1 MVVLEQNSN
10 NTFYLL
16 VNNNYRLVSG
26 VDEYEFRIIDDFNNK
41 VKSVILED
49 ISVTSLFLEFDIT
62 TTDDKSLEGPLLYV
76 ENGYIEDGYIES
88 GELVYFVTDKRYRYE
103 LCIDN
108 VIIDTNF
115 LLVKN

>member
-49 ISVTSLFLEFDIT
+49 ISLTSLFLEFDIT
-62 TTDDKSLEGPLLYV
+62 TTDDKSNEDLL
-76 ENGYIEDGYIES
+76 NDI
-88 GELVYFVTDKRYRYE
+88 VYFVDDKRYRYE
-103 LCIDN
+103 LCIND